1 MLDWTYLSL
10 HSAVEF
16 GMMVWN
22 SIWGVGVLGWLS
34 QVNPLVHHIIYSIS
48 LYIVLYI
55 GGYNIYRW
63 LTSGCVPFDPSGLL
77 PLRLMM
83 WTSCGRPVVPR
94 EAQPD
99 RAVKLF
105 SRACTYWQQL
115 TRATRQRTWRG
126 EECDEWNPLNGFSRI
141 QDPQCEAKESS
152 FKKSTAQ
159 R

>member
-34 QVNPLVHHIIYSIS
+34 QVSDWPLVRCILWSII
-48 LYIVLYI
+48 LYTVYIYTLYI

-105 SRACTYWQQL
+105 SRACTGWPTPIGSNSHGL
-115 TRATRQRTWRG
+115 RDNGPGG
-126 EECDEWNPLNGFSRI
+126 EKNEMSGI
-141 QDPQCEAKESS
+141 H
-152 FKKSTAQ
+152 
-159 R
+159 